1 MSTEVLPAF
10 SKSSCLSL
18 RLRNSDEEMQQRGSA
33 HEEILALQ
41 LLKQPVAGGSTAK
54 GESSSR
60 SNSSCR
66 AAVTEEAVAAMTRT
80 VATEQSPLQQQSGST
95 IERNP
100 SVISSNSSS
109 RYDNTK
115 SSQNISRSEDS
126 SVGARNDTSKA
137 IAEATR
143 ATALVIAA
151 PSLSKATNVDT
162 DRFDEV
168 ESQGSMK
175 SSLKT
180 RLHQIYL

>member
-1 MSTEVLPAF
+1 
-10 SKSSCLSL
+10 
-18 RLRNSDEEMQQRGSA
+18 MQQRGSA
-33 HEEILALQ
+33 REEILALQ
-41 LLKQPVAGGSTAK
+41 LLKQPVAGSSTAK

-80 VATEQSPLQQQSGST
+80 VATEQSPLQQHSGST

-100 SVISSNSSS
+100 SVISSISSR

-126 SVGARNDTSKA
+126 SVGARNA
-137 IAEATR
+137 IAEAKR

-162 DRFDEV
+162 DRFDEA
-168 ESQGSMK
+168 ES
-175 SSLKT
+175 
-180 RLHQIYL
+180 